1 MILFLLTRF
10 SGKRR
15 KVRCQLS
22 TEKHL
27 AACGG
32 CLQRGIICVSQEAD
46 PGKSG
51 QKESSSSPQID
62 ERLERVEALLDKLVG
77 KESESEGRDS
87 DARQLLMTPES
98 GTESMATFRDETAVY
113 ETGPVISLFEN
124 TVVSKY
130 FGFESSFSIRSRVVR
145 MNMAGLESP
154 FAYFQEP

>member
-1 MILFLLTRF
+1 ML

-32 CLQRGIICVSQEAD
+32 CLQRGIICVSQETD

-51 QKESSSSPQID
+51 QKENSSSLQIG
-62 ERLERVEALLDKLVG
+62 ERLGRVETLLEKLVG
-77 KESESEGRDS
+77 KECESEGRNS
-87 DARQLLMTPES
+87 GAGQLLMAAES
-98 GTESMATFRDETAVY
+98 GTECMATFRDETAIY

-124 TVVSKY
+124 TVVSKCS
-130 FGFESSFSIRSRVVR
+130 GFESFSMRSWIVR

-154 FAYFQEP
+154 FYLFSRASKRGA